1 MSGPAQ
7 DRWRVVL
14 GRFAQDQLPE
24 PERPVDRER
33 EEVLDALYERAY
45 AERGVREQADD
56 GEDGRD
62 DRQGGLGPSQL
73 RVPEWVAAVRRL
85 FPRETSEVVERHAL
99 ERFGLTEILTD
110 PEFLERVEPDPRL
123 LTQALAFAENLRGP
137 AKDAVRRLAQRVV
150 EDLRRRLEPEVRR
163 VMGTKRNR
171 FAHSP
176 VKSAQA
182 FDVKDTLRRNLKH
195 WDPEARRL
203 GVRDLRFFARDE
215 RRMPWHVHLLVD
227 QSASM
232 LSSLV
237 HAAVMGAILSGL
249 PALSVRLALFD
260 VSVVDVSAQVDD
272 PVAVLMGVQLGG
284 GTDIGRALR
293 YAEQEIED
301 PRRSVV
307 VVISDFE
314 EGAEP
319 AVMLSAVRRMAGA
332 GVKLLGLGALDEE
345 AAPNYDREMAH
356 RLTDAGMQ
364 IAALTPGRLAH
375 WLLEAMR

>member
-1 MSGPAQ
+1 MSDPTE
-7 DRWRVVL
+7 DRWRLVL
-14 GRFAQDQLPE
+14 GRYAQDQLPE
-24 PERPVDRER
+24 PERDVDRAR

-45 AERGVREQADD
+45 AERGVREPSDEG
-56 GEDGRD
+56 GE
-62 DRQGGLGPSQL
+62 RQGGLGPSHL
-73 RVPEWVAAVRRL
+73 RVPEWVARMRSL
-85 FPRETSEVVERHAL
+85 FPKETSEVVERHAL
-99 ERFGLTEILTD
+99 ERFGLTELLTD

-137 AKDAVRRLAQRVV
+137 AKQAVRRLAQRVV

-163 VMGTKRNR
+163 VMGTRRNR

-176 VKSAQA
+176 VRSAQA

-232 LSSLV
+232 LPSLV
-237 HAAVMGAILSGL
+237 HAAVMGAILAGL
-249 PALSVRLALFD
+249 PALTVRLALFD
-260 VSVVDVSAQVDD
+260 TSVVDVTSRVED
-272 PVAVLMGVQLGG
+272 PVSVLMGVQLGG
-284 GTDIGRALR
+284 GTDIGQALR

-301 PRRSVV
+301 PRRTVV
-307 VVISDFE
+307 VLISDFE

-319 AVMLSAVRRMAGA
+319 AVMIAAARRMAGA

-345 AAPNYDREMAH
+345 AAPAYDREMAH
-356 RLTDAGMQ
+356 RLVDAGMQ